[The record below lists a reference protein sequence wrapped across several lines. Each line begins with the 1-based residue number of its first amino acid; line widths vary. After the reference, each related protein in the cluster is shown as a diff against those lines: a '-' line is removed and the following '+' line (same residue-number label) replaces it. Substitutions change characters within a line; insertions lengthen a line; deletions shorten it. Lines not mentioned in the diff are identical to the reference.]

1 MKNEK
6 IYNML
11 FNKVYPL
18 LINKALRKNKT
29 ESEVHVLTSWLLGY
43 CEEEIKALLNSEIS
57 YGDFFIKAP
66 KLNPDYLN
74 IKGSICGVKIEE
86 IEEDLMR
93 QIRCLDKLI
102 DELSKGK
109 SVIKIKEKYAGH
121 KWKRLETA

>member
-6 IYNML
+6 IYNMP
-11 FNKVYPL
+11 FGKVYGL
-18 LINKALRKNKT
+18 LINKALRKNRTQK
-29 ESEVHVLTSWLLGY
+29 EVDELTSWLLGY
-43 CEEEIKALLNSEIS
+43 SKEEINNCLNSEIS

-93 QIRCLDKLI
+93 KIRCLDKLV

-109 SVIKIKEKYAGH
+109 TVTKIKEKYAGH
-121 KWKRLETA
+121 K

>member
-1 MKNEK
+1 M
-6 IYNML
+6 
-11 FNKVYPL
+11 
-18 LINKALRKNKT
+18 A
-29 ESEVHVLTSWLLGY
+29 LGY
-43 CEEEIKALLNSEIS
+43 SEEEINNCLNDELS

-93 QIRCLDKLI
+93 KIRCLDKLV

-109 SVIKIKEKYAGH
+109 TVTKIKEKYAGH
-121 KWKRLETA
+121 KWKRLETVQKKTPRVAEKPYEPTF

>member
-6 IYNML
+6 IYNMP
-11 FNKVYPL
+11 FEKVYSL
-18 LINKALRKNKT
+18 LINKAIRKNRT
-29 ESEVHVLTSWLLGY
+29 EEEVYELTSWLLGY
-43 CEEEIKALLNSEIS
+43 SEEEINHCLNDEIS

-93 QIRCLDKLI
+93 KIRCLDKLV

-109 SVIKIKEKYAGH
+109 TVTKIKEKYAGH
-121 KWKRLETA
+121 K